1 MDALFDLPLVREDNL
16 LRRFEEIHDFIY
28 AHDGLSPQET
38 LEEFIKILFIKIF
51 DEDKKRYKFHLSNDS
66 LDLSSIIELFEST
79 KMEFNTV
86 FEKTDKIN
94 LSHVSLEFVVKK
106 FKNISLNDSSNDVK
120 GLAFQKFLGHHEK
133 TDRGQF
139 FTPEQIINFCTQIIA
154 PQKHEKILDPACG
167 SGGFL
172 ISSLKYLQKNDV
184 NLDNKAIIN
193 NNIFGIDINK
203 NIARI
208 AKMKLLLE
216 KNTHSNIIV
225 YNSLESIDTI
235 KSLLDNNKGGF
246 DVILT
251 NPPFGAKIN
260 QQSLLNKYQ
269 LGFKWNKTHE
279 GFIRNDILLN
289 TQTVETLFIERCFD
303 LLKIGG
309 RMAIVL
315 PNGNFENP
323 SLEYVRHFI
332 MKKAKILAVVNLP
345 QETFIPYGT
354 GVKTSILFLEK
365 KEDTNLQHYAI
376 FFGKITKLGYQGNK
390 NGTPMYK
397 KNEYG
402 QYLFDN
408 NGNQIIDE
416 DINDLIQSY
425 KKYRDGKAFDNS
437 KAFSINSVKIESRFD
452 FSFYSPET
460 RNLFI
465 NTNNNT
471 VKLGDICEIV
481 KTKSSKLKRDTGLIE
496 YIELSD
502 INTNSF
508 EIINATSYN
517 IYDLPSRA
525 SFEIKEGDI
534 ITAVAGNSV
543 GTRKHATALV
553 SKKYSGCICTN
564 GFRIIRNSKI
574 NPYFL
579 LFYMKNEKFLKQMH
593 MLRTGAAI
601 PSVSDS
607 DIKNIIIEIPEDD
620 IMNIIIKKMQ
630 TVFSLRDK
638 AQEEFESINKTFCAF
653 PGAESIW

>member
-1 MDALFDLPLVREDNL
+1 MDTLFDIPLVREDNL

-28 AHDGLSPQET
+28 AHDGLSPRET

-51 DEDKKRYKFHLSNDS
+51 DEDKKIYKFYLSNDS
-66 LDLSSIIELFEST
+66 IDLSSIAELFEFT
-79 KMEFNTV
+79 KMKFNTV

-133 TDRGQF
+133 ADRGQF
-139 FTPEQIINFCTQIIA
+139 FTPEQIIDFCVKIID

-172 ISSLKYLQKNDV
+172 VSSLKYLQKNNV

-193 NNIFGIDINK
+193 NNLFGIDINR

-216 KNTHSNIIV
+216 QNTHSNIIV
-225 YNSLESIDTI
+225 HNSLEPIDAI
-235 KSLLDNNKGGF
+235 KSLLNNGEGF
-246 DVILT
+246 DIILT
-251 NPPFGAKIN
+251 NPPFGAKLN
-260 QQSLLNKYQ
+260 QQSLLSTYQ

-279 GFIRNDILLN
+279 GFMRNSTLLN
-289 TQTVETLFIERCFD
+289 TQTVETLFIERC
-303 LLKIGG
+303 LEILKVGG

-315 PNGNFENP
+315 PNGNLENS
-323 SLEYVRHFI
+323 SLEYIRYFI
-332 MKKAKILAVVNLP
+332 MKKAKILAVINLP

-365 KEDTNLQHYAI
+365 KDDANIKHYSI
-376 FFGKITKLGYQGNK
+376 FFGKITRLGYQGNK

-402 QYLFDN
+402 QYLFDS

-416 DINDLIQSY
+416 DINDLIQLY
-425 KKYRDGKAFDNS
+425 KKYRDGKLFDNS
-437 KAFSINSVKIESRFD
+437 KAFSIDSVKIESRLDFD
-452 FSFYSPET
+452 FYSPET
-460 RNLFI
+460 RNLFMNI
-465 NTNNNT
+465 NNHTA
-471 VKLGDICEIV
+471 KLGDICEIV
-481 KTKSSKLKRDTGLIE
+481 RTKSSKLRKDTGLIE

-508 EIINATSYN
+508 EIINATPYN
-517 IYDLPSRA
+517 VYDLPSRA

-579 LFYMKNEKFLKQMH
+579 LFYMKNEKFLKQMY

-607 DIKNIIIEIPEDD
+607 DIKNIIIEIPRDK
-620 IMNIIIKKMQ
+620 IMDTIVEKMQ
-630 TVFSLRDK
+630 KIFSLRNK
-638 AQEEFESINKTFCAF
+638 AQEEFESINKTFCAVHD
-653 PGAESIW
+653 AEGIW